1 MDWINVSSID
11 CEALRSTL
19 DAEYSSN
26 NNIREKAIIAVIS
39 DFVFNGVNSILL
51 GEKHSKKEHDFSELK
66 FALFFVVNCIS
77 WWAIKYLIDLIN
89 KELAEKSHSEI
100 GKMGTMEIREL
111 VIGIIW

>member
-26 NNIREKAIIAVIS
+26 NNIREKAIISVIH

-51 GEKHSKKEHDFSELK
+51 GEKHNKEKHDFSELK
-66 FALFFVVNCIS
+66 RVLFFVVNCVS
-77 WWAIKYLIDLIN
+77 WWAIRHLIDLISE
-89 KELAEKSHSEI
+89 ELAWMSHSDI
-100 GKMGTMEIREL
+100 SKMGTMEVRKL
-111 VIGIIW
+111 VLDII